1 VFYRNQVEDSGSV
14 SLLIIKP
21 GLFTAARSKA
31 SEIIE
36 RLMSSPPSQSGGP
49 WLGTPARRLGPHLP
63 GTLGPRAID
72 FRPVRIRFRSSSS
85 DGSAHWNRDLAG
97 SLAAR

>member
-1 VFYRNQVEDSGSV
+1 MFYRNQVEDSGSV

-36 RLMSSPPSQSGGP
+36 RLMSSPPSQSGGQGLDWP
-49 WLGTPARRLGPHLP
+49 QGAEGIAYLVLWVHG
-63 GTLGPRAID
+63 
-72 FRPVRIRFRSSSS
+72 RSTF
-85 DGSAHWNRDLAG
+85 AP
-97 SLAAR
+97 